1 MKILRCDTPDVRQ
14 LAYELKAKLAAGD
27 YDGPMHPE
35 RSYETLVEE
44 TIKAVLDQMVDVDL
58 EVMLAGWHRH
68 CYSLP
73 YPSPLPTFEEYL
85 KEQLGVK
92 HDTTQP

>member
-1 MKILRCDTPDVRQ
+1 MKILRCEPEEIQVSKGWSGGM
-14 LAYELKAKLAAGD
+14 YEHGWTNGKQ
-27 YDGPMHPE
+27 
-35 RSYETLVEE
+35 
-44 TIKAVLDQMVDVDL
+44 AVLAQMVDVDL
-58 EVMLAGWHRH
+58 EVILAGWHRH